1 MLETTTTTALPMLH
15 PRSIGNT
22 LRVANLTA
30 TNLLKVKIQSL
41 TPPFYLLTFC
51 GLPIFS
57 LILTALIYRENDTLR
72 DYAVVA
78 GAGTSFLFI
87 MLFSGGENLEG
98 ERQRGTLASLFIAP
112 TSRLSWLL
120 GFQLS
125 AAYEAI
131 FVAIVTVSLGVAIFG
146 TPVSINAL
154 SLVVT
159 ILLMVGCLWGL
170 GMVLSA
176 FGTAIRAAN
185 QLSNMLFGI
194 LLPLSGS
201 LFPIAEA
208 PAWLRIPARCLP
220 FGYGIDALVGAI
232 TQDASVVDLRGDLL
246 PLLAFSIGLPILGV
260 VSFRQLDRYARQ
272 QGHLDM
278 L

>member
-1 MLETTTTTALPMLH
+1 MLAATALSTLH
-15 PRSIGNT
+15 PRTVGNT

-30 TNLLKVKIQSL
+30 INLLKVKIQSL

-57 LILTALIYRENDTLR
+57 LILTALIYRENDRLR

-78 GAGTSFLFI
+78 GAGTAFLFI

-112 TSRLSWLL
+112 SSRLSWLL

-131 FVAIVTVSLGVAIFG
+131 FVAIVTVSLGIAIFG
-146 TPVSINAL
+146 TPVSINPI

-159 ILLMVGCLWGL
+159 ILLMVVCLWGL

-176 FGTAIRAAN
+176 IGTAIRAAN

-194 LLPLSGS
+194 LTPLSGS
-201 LFPIAEA
+201 LFPISEA

-220 FGYGIDALVGAI
+220 FGYAIDALVGAI
-232 TQDASVVDLRGDLL
+232 TKDASVMALRWDLL
-246 PLLAFSIGLPILGV
+246 PLLGFAIGLPVLGA
-260 VSFRQLDRYARQ
+260 VSFRLLDRYARQ

>member
-1 MLETTTTTALPMLH
+1 MLAPTTVPTLH
-15 PRSIGNT
+15 PRTVGTT
-22 LRVANLTA
+22 LRVANRTA
-30 TNLLKVKIQSL
+30 INLLKVKIQSL
-41 TPPFYLLTFC
+41 TPPFYVLTFC

-57 LILTALIYRENDTLR
+57 LILTALIYRENDALR
-72 DYAVVA
+72 DYAVIA

-87 MLFSGGENLEG
+87 MLFSGGENLEA

-112 TSRLSWLL
+112 ASRLSWLL

-131 FVAIVTVSLGVAIFG
+131 FVALVTVSLGVAIFG
-146 TPVSINAL
+146 TPVSINPL
-154 SLVVT
+154 SLAVT
-159 ILLMVGCLWGL
+159 ILLMVVCLWGL

-176 FGTAIRAAN
+176 IGTAIRAAN

-194 LLPLSGS
+194 LTPLSGS
-201 LFPIAEA
+201 LFPISEA

-220 FGYGIDALVGAI
+220 FGYAIEALVGAI
-232 TQDASVVDLRGDLL
+232 TRDASVVALRGDLL
-246 PLLAFSIGLPILGV
+246 PLLGFAIGLPILGAAA
-260 VSFRQLDRYARQ
+260 FRLLDRYARR

-278 L
+278 V

>member
-1 MLETTTTTALPMLH
+1 MLTTMSLSSLH
-15 PRSIGNT
+15 QRTVGNT

-30 TNLLKVKIQSL
+30 VNLLKVKIQSL
-41 TPPFYLLTFC
+41 TVPFYLLTFC

-57 LILTALIYRENDTLR
+57 LILTALIYRENDRLR
-72 DYAVVA
+72 DYAVIA

-98 ERQRGTLASLFIAP
+98 ERQRGTLASLFTAP
-112 TSRLSWLL
+112 SSRLSWLL

-125 AAYEAI
+125 AAYEAL
-131 FVAIVTVSLGVAIFG
+131 FVAIVTVSMGVAIFG
-146 TPVSINAL
+146 TPVSINPF
-154 SLVVT
+154 SLLVT
-159 ILLMVGCLWGL
+159 ILLMIVCLWGL

-176 FGTAIRAAN
+176 IGTAIRAAN
-185 QLSNMLFGI
+185 QLSNMLFSI

-208 PAWLRIPARCLP
+208 PDWLRIPARCLP
-220 FGYGIDALVGAI
+220 FGYAIDALVGAI
-232 TQDASVVDLRGDLL
+232 TKDASVVALKGDLL
-246 PLLAFSIGLPILGV
+246 PLLGFAIGLPIVGAI
-260 VSFRQLDRYARQ
+260 SFRLLDRYARQ

>member
-1 MLETTTTTALPMLH
+1 MLAPTTGLSSLH
-15 PRSIGNT
+15 PSTIGNT

-30 TNLLKVKIQSL
+30 VNLLKVKIQSL
-41 TPPFYLLTFC
+41 TPPFYLLTLC

-57 LILTALIYRENDTLR
+57 LILTALIYRENETLR

-112 TSRLSWLL
+112 SSRLSWLL

-146 TPVSINAL
+146 TPVSINPI

-159 ILLMVGCLWGL
+159 ILLMVVCLWGL

-176 FGTAIRAAN
+176 IGTAVRAAN
-185 QLSNMLFGI
+185 QLSNMLFSI
-194 LLPLSGS
+194 LTPLSGS
-201 LFPIAEA
+201 LFPISEA

-232 TQDASVVDLRGDLL
+232 TKDATVVALKGDLL
-246 PLLAFSIGLPILGV
+246 PLLGFAIGLPVLGA
-260 VSFRQLDRYARQ
+260 VSFRLLDRYARQ

>member
-1 MLETTTTTALPMLH
+1 MLAPTTGLSSLH
-15 PRSIGNT
+15 PSTIGNT

-30 TNLLKVKIQSL
+30 VNLLKVKIQSL
-41 TPPFYLLTFC
+41 TPPFYLLTLC

-57 LILTALIYRENDTLR
+57 LILTALIYRENETLR

-112 TSRLSWLL
+112 SSRLSWLL

-146 TPVSINAL
+146 TPVSINPI

-159 ILLMVGCLWGL
+159 ILLMVVCLWGL

-176 FGTAIRAAN
+176 IGTAVRAAN
-185 QLSNMLFGI
+185 QLSNMLFSI
-194 LLPLSGS
+194 LTPLSGS
-201 LFPIAEA
+201 LFPISEA

-232 TQDASVVDLRGDLL
+232 TKDASVVALKGDLL
-246 PLLAFSIGLPILGV
+246 PLLGFAIGLPVLGA
-260 VSFRQLDRYARQ
+260 VSFRLLDRYARQ

>member
-1 MLETTTTTALPMLH
+1 MLAPTSTVLSGLH
-15 PRSIGNT
+15 PRTIGNT

-30 TNLLKVKIQSL
+30 VNLLKVKIQSL
-41 TPPFYLLTFC
+41 TPPFYLLTLC

-57 LILTALIYRENDTLR
+57 LILTALIYRENETLR

-112 TSRLSWLL
+112 SSRLSWLL

-146 TPVSINAL
+146 TPVSINPI

-159 ILLMVGCLWGL
+159 ILLMVVCLWGL

-176 FGTAIRAAN
+176 IGTAVRAAN

-194 LLPLSGS
+194 LTPLSGS
-201 LFPIAEA
+201 LFPISEA

-232 TQDASVVDLRGDLL
+232 TKDATVVALKGDLL
-246 PLLAFSIGLPILGV
+246 PLLGFAIGLPVLGA
-260 VSFRQLDRYARQ
+260 VSFRLLDRYARQ

>member
-1 MLETTTTTALPMLH
+1 MQATTTSTLPMLH
-15 PRSIGNT
+15 PRTIGNT
-22 LRVANLTA
+22 VRVANLTA
-30 TNLLKVKIQSL
+30 INLLKVKIQSL
-41 TPPFYLLTFC
+41 TLPFYLLTFC

-98 ERQRGTLASLFIAP
+98 ERQRGTLASLFISP
-112 TSRLSWLL
+112 SSRLSWLL

-146 TPVSINAL
+146 TPVSINPL

-159 ILLMVGCLWGL
+159 MLLMVCCLWGL

-185 QLSNMLFGI
+185 QLSNMLFSI

-201 LFPIAEA
+201 LFPISEA

-232 TQDASVVDLRGDLL
+232 TQNASVVALRGDLL
-246 PLLAFSIGLPILGV
+246 PLLGFAIGLPILGA
-260 VSFRQLDRYARQ
+260 VSFRLLDRYARQ

-278 L
+278 V